1 MGLGGGGDGYR
12 GNWEGETVMG
22 QRGGRDRDGEMG
34 RDRSSGKGW
43 EWGGGDG
50 KRQFGREGGQWEGR
64 DGEGQ
69 QEGGDSKGANGRGR
83 RRGKRRGDFTDGYDE
98 MPRWTYGMPGWNEV
112 TKFSHFVYPCNAGYP
127 S

>member
-1 MGLGGGGDGYR
+1 MLVFFFFFFFNFCASAGDCNETGEGGQEGGRWVWVGEEMGMGATGR
-12 GNWEGETVMG
+12 GETVMG

-64 DGEGQ
+64 DGEG
-69 QEGGDSKGANGRGR
+69 ATGRGR
-83 RRGKRRGDFTDGYDE
+83 Q
-98 MPRWTYGMPGWNEV
+98 
-112 TKFSHFVYPCNAGYP
+112 
-127 S
+127 